1 MKIHHVALVCSSEKS
16 SDRFY
21 MELLGLEKSGPKIL
35 STELVRAIFNVESKM
50 AVINY
55 VGEKVR
61 FEIFIADPGNAPDAI
76 PIPHVCLEVK
86 SIDELI
92 ERCRTMGFEVI
103 LAPKGDRIL
112 TFILD
117 HDRNL
122 FEIKAMP
129 SDQISHL

>member
-1 MKIHHVALVCSSEKS
+1 VNMHHVALVCSSEKS

-21 MELLGLEKSGPKIL
+21 MELLGLKKSVPKIL
-35 STELVRAIFNVESKM
+35 STELVRAIFNIESEM
-50 AVINY
+50 TVINY
-55 VGEKVR
+55 AGEKVR

-76 PIPHVCLEVK
+76 PLPHVCLEVK
-86 SIDELI
+86 AIDGLI
-92 ERCRTMGFEVI
+92 EKCRTMGFEVI

-129 SDQISHL
+129 QYKIL

>member
-1 MKIHHVALVCSSEKS
+1 MKMHHVALVCSSEKS

-21 MELLGLEKSGPKIL
+21 MELLGLEKSVPKIL
-35 STELVRAIFNVESKM
+35 STELVRAIFNIESEM
-50 AVINY
+50 TVINY
-55 VGEKVR
+55 AGEKVR

-76 PIPHVCLEVK
+76 PLPHVCLEVK
-86 SIDELI
+86 AIDGLVEK
-92 ERCRTMGFEVI
+92 CRTMGFEVI

-129 SDQISHL
+129 QYKIL

>member
-1 MKIHHVALVCSSEKS
+1 MHHVALVCSSEKS

-21 MELLGLEKSGPKIL
+21 MELLGLEKSVPKIL
-35 STELVRAIFNVESKM
+35 STELVRAIFNIESEM
-50 AVINY
+50 TVINY
-55 VGEKVR
+55 TGEKVR

-76 PIPHVCLEVK
+76 PLPHVCLEVK
-86 SIDELI
+86 AIDGLVEK
-92 ERCRTMGFEVI
+92 CRTMGFEVI

-129 SDQISHL
+129 QYKIL